1 MSLVTQILKS
11 VQITLFS
18 AVTATGRSSTYAL
31 PPQLVSIV
39 WQTSYNSAPSG
50 TSVTLDVSL
59 DGVNWTTIDT
69 STNTSGEVRT
79 VTNSTA
85 APFISVNF
93 GTNTGGKALT
103 VTLECKAITQ

>member
-1 MSLVTQILKS
+1 MPTTQILKA
-11 VQITLFS
+11 VQVTLLS
-18 AVTATGRSSTYAL
+18 AIVATGRSGIFAL
-31 PPQLVSIV
+31 PNNLVSLV

-69 STNTSGEVRT
+69 STDTSGEVR
-79 VTNSTA
+79 VVPSSTA

-103 VTLECKAITQ
+103 VTLMAKPINQ